1 MSAEVFDL
9 AELERA
15 HEIVGQAVPP
25 TPAHAWPLLA
35 QRLGTHVVVK
45 HENHTPI
52 GAFKVRGGLVYLD
65 RLKRERP
72 NTPGI
77 ISATRGNH
85 GQSLA
90 FAAGRHG
97 VPAVIY
103 VPRGNS
109 VEKNR
114 AMRAFGA
121 ELVEHG
127 EDFQAAREEAA
138 RRAQF
143 AGLHMVPSFHPDL
156 VLGVA
161 TYALEL
167 LRAAPDLDV
176 LYVPIGQGSGI
187 CGCIMARDLLGLKT
201 EIVGVQ
207 STEAPSYA
215 LSFAAGTVVTTETS
229 NTLADGMATRVP
241 VAEALAIIRK
251 GASRIV
257 QVTDD
262 EVAAAVRAYWTDTH
276 NLAEGA
282 GAAPLAAALQ
292 EKAKLAGKRVGLILS
307 GGNIDFDLFRKWIG
321 TDAAPSRERVAGV
334 SGNHAAKILLSSSGL
349 TGRSSTPRPRDAIS
363 GAGDYWMPAFAGMTT
378 ERLIEGT
385 TMNQPASAYF
395 LEERHD
401 PNETHTLSVLVQ
413 NEPGVLARVIGLFSG
428 RGYNI
433 ESLTVSETESQKHL
447 SRITIVT
454 TGTPM
459 VIEQIKHQLDRM
471 VPVYR
476 VVDMTITGRS
486 IEREL
491 AMVKVRGGGDN
502 RVEALRLA
510 DAFRARVIDATTESF
525 VFEITGNS
533 SKINQFIDLMR
544 PLGLVEVSRTGV
556 AAIGRGPEGM

>member
-1 MSAEVFDL
+1 MFDL
-9 AELERA
+9 SQLERA
-15 HEIVGQAVPP
+15 HRIVGTAVPP
-25 TPAHAWPLLA
+25 TPVHAWPLLA
-35 QRLGTHVVVK
+35 ERLGTRVVVK

-52 GAFKVRGGLVYLD
+52 GAFKVRGGLVYLE

-72 NTPGI
+72 DVPGI

-90 FAAGRHG
+90 FAASRHG

-114 AMRAFGA
+114 AMCAFGA

-127 EDFQAAREEAA
+127 EDFQAAREEAE

-167 LRAAPDLDV
+167 FRTAPDLDV

-215 LSFAAGTVVTTETS
+215 LSFAAGKIVTTETS
-229 NTLADGMATRVP
+229 NTRADGMATRIP
-241 VAEALAIIRK
+241 DPDAFALIRN

-262 EVAAAVRAYWTDTH
+262 EVRQAIRAYWTDTH

-282 GAAPLAAALQ
+282 GAAALAAALQ
-292 EKAKLAGKRVGLILS
+292 EKGRLAGKRVGLILS
-307 GGNIDFDLFRKWIG
+307 GGNIDFDLFRTWIG
-321 TDAAPSRERVAGV
+321 TDTAPAAERAVA
-334 SGNHAAKILLSSSGL
+334 
-349 TGRSSTPRPRDAIS
+349 
-363 GAGDYWMPAFAGMTT
+363 
-378 ERLIEGT
+378 
-385 TMNQPASAYF
+385 
-395 LEERHD
+395 
-401 PNETHTLSVLVQ
+401 
-413 NEPGVLARVIGLFSG
+413 
-428 RGYNI
+428 
-433 ESLTVSETESQKHL
+433 
-447 SRITIVT
+447 
-454 TGTPM
+454 
-459 VIEQIKHQLDRM
+459 
-471 VPVYR
+471 
-476 VVDMTITGRS
+476 
-486 IEREL
+486 
-491 AMVKVRGGGDN
+491 
-502 RVEALRLA
+502 
-510 DAFRARVIDATTESF
+510 
-525 VFEITGNS
+525 
-533 SKINQFIDLMR
+533 
-544 PLGLVEVSRTGV
+544 
-556 AAIGRGPEGM
+556 